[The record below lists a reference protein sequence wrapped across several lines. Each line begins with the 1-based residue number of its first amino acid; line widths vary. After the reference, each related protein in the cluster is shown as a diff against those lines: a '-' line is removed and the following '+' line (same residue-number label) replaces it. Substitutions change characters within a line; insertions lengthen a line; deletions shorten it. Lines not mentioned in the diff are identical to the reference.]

1 MRLRENATRKCHAD
15 IVDNIETECHS
26 GNQKVVFLEHMH
38 VMPAVSA
45 GGCIFPLL
53 NMMYVLSLSG
63 WTHSEAIVPNS
74 KRNEMGRREGGVP
87 SGFNKWPGIYRGT
100 VGLTK
105 GG

>member
-1 MRLRENATRKCHAD
+1 MPPENATQTLLTILRQSAIPVIKK
-15 IVDNIETECHS
+15 VD
-26 GNQKVVFLEHMH
+26 FLEHMH

-100 VGLTK
+100 AGLTK